1 MITTLASNIP
11 YSQRKREAVARAIP
25 HVAVGAADAY
35 VATAV
40 LQGLGG
46 QAAAGTFGVLSGGL
60 AAVHAG
66 RGIWNLMMASNQDND
81 YNKSR
86 SPIEKK
92 RFQAMAIGEFIT
104 GVGFAGMTFGLGM
117 WALPVVALGEVTT
130 NFARFT

>member
-25 HVAVGAADAY
+25 HLAVGAADAY

-40 LQGLGG
+40 IKGLGG
-46 QAAAGTFGVLSGGL
+46 EAAAGTFGVLSGGL

-66 RGIWNLMMASNQDND
+66 RGIWNLCMASNQENR
-81 YNKSR
+81 YNPER

-92 RFQAMAIGEFIT
+92 RFQAMAVGEFIT
-104 GVGFAGMTFGLGM
+104 AAGFAGMTFGLGM
-117 WALPVVALGEVTT
+117 WALPAIALGEVTT
-130 NFARFT
+130 HYARFT